1 MSGSLLIGVWN
12 IPSNMTLRHSVSLV
26 VIDASGAPGL
36 LAGHEEGPSG
46 TVQLI
51 KARVTD
57 YRSVEDSDSFDIEKD
72 VTCLVGKN
80 ESGKTTLLQAL
91 FRLNPVEPAAFDE
104 VVDFPARKTR
114 ERKQLPAGEKIPVLT
129 ATFRLDDTIM
139 KAIEEEL
146 GPKAMRSPEFAVE
159 IGYRDKSKSF
169 SFSYNEAAVVDHLR
183 STLDL
188 PAAGAKAI
196 GSVKTVTD
204 FLDALDELK
213 EPPSDATALA
223 DRLRGWRN
231 GSLGCHLIDQY
242 ANPSMPKF
250 VYFADYDTM
259 PGKVALPDLIRR
271 RQSGDITRGERALLS
286 LLDMAGV
293 SPEEFKNTD
302 QHERI
307 LRELENSGNVI
318 SDEVFEY
325 WSQNKELEVQ
335 LKVLPPEVGA
345 TAPFDEGPILQVRV
359 FNRRHRASVPFDD
372 RSRGFVWFF
381 SFLAYFNELEAAG
394 TTDLILLLDEP
405 GLSLHGRA
413 QGDLL
418 RLIDERLAP
427 KHQVLY
433 TTHSPFMVD
442 PDNIQRVRT
451 VIDMERGGA
460 KVSSEIFKAD
470 EDTAFP
476 LLTAMGIEM
485 TQTLFVGEHTLLLE
499 GPSDLIYLDIL
510 TDVAEAKGSIG
521 LDPRWVKTPIG
532 GSGKLST
539 FVTLLGANKLNV
551 AVLVDSSTKDVG
563 AVQRLRDNGQLAK
576 NGLLQIS
583 EFTGT
588 ADADIEDLF
597 DRGFYLELVNRA
609 YTPQLTT
616 PIRASELNAKDP
628 RVLRQIEA
636 VFKKRK
642 IATRFNHYK
651 PAAVLLRE
659 QAALA
664 PRIDAETITRADL
677 LFTRL
682 NSLLPKR

>member
-1 MSGSLLIGVWN
+1 M
-12 IPSNMTLRHSVSLV
+12 
-26 VIDASGAPGL
+26 
-36 LAGHEEGPSG
+36 
-46 TVQLI
+46 QLI
-51 KARVTD
+51 RARITD
-57 YRSVEDSDSFDIEKD
+57 YRSVEDSEIFDVEKD

-80 ESGKTTLLQAL
+80 ESGKTNLLQAL
-91 FRLNPVEPAAFDE
+91 FRLNPVETAGFDE

-114 ERKQLPAGEKIPVLT
+114 ERKQIPADRKIPVVR
-129 ATFRLDDTIM
+129 ATFRFDDAAL
-139 KAIEEEL
+139 KAIEDEF
-146 GPKAMRSPEFAVE
+146 GPKAMRSAEFEVV
-159 IGYRDKSKSF
+159 IGYRDNFKTF
-169 SFSYNEAAVVDHLR
+169 DPRYNEAAVVDHLR
-183 STLDL
+183 SALDL
-188 PAAGAKAI
+188 PAGAARAIGGAKTIA
-196 GSVKTVTD
+196 D
-204 FLDALDELK
+204 LLAALIALA
-213 EPPSDATALA
+213 EPPFDASALA
-223 DRLRGWRN
+223 DRIRDWRQ
-231 GSLGCHLIDQY
+231 SRLALYLIDEY
-242 ANPSMPKF
+242 IKPAMPKF

-271 RQSGDITRGERALLS
+271 RDSGELKRGELALLS
-286 LLDMAGV
+286 LLEMAGV
-293 SPEEFKNTD
+293 SPEEFKDSD
-302 QHERI
+302 QHERL

-325 WSQNKELEVQ
+325 WSQNTELEVQ
-335 LKVLPPEVGA
+335 LKVLLPEAGA
-345 TAPFDEGPILQVRV
+345 QAPFDVGPILQIRV

-394 TTDLILLLDEP
+394 TTDLILILLLDEP

-413 QGDLL
+413 QADLL
-418 RLIDERLAP
+418 RLIEERLAP

-442 PDNIQRVRT
+442 PGNLQRVRT

-476 LLTAMGIEM
+476 LLAAMGVEM

-499 GPSDLIYLDIL
+499 GPSDLIYLDVL
-510 TDVAEAKGSIG
+510 TDVAEANGSTG

-532 GSGKLST
+532 GSGKVST

-576 NGLLQIS
+576 NGLVEIS

-588 ADADIEDLF
+588 ADADVEELF
-597 DRGFYLELVNRA
+597 DRDFYLDLVNRA
-609 YTPQLTT
+609 YASQLTK
-616 PIRASELNAKDP
+616 PISASELNAKDP
-628 RVLRQIEA
+628 RVVRQIEA

-659 QAALA
+659 QATLA
-664 PRIDAETITRADL
+664 SGVDVATVMRAEQ
-677 LFTRL
+677 LFSRL